1 MAQIGFYFNAKRCT
15 GCHVCVLACK
25 DYNNLS
31 EGEAFRNVCEFGDG
45 SWTDNGDGTWVTDSW
60 FYHVSAACNHC
71 GNPACIAATGDDG
84 TIVKDP
90 DTGLVLIVDPEGIAD
105 PEAVAAACP
114 YGAPVVDEA
123 TGLLKKCDGCCAR
136 IAEGKL
142 PICVEACPVR
152 AIECGD
158 LEELRAKYGD
168 LSAIA
173 PLPDPTLT
181 MPSVVITAPE
191 HCQPAGS
198 EIGRIENI
206 RELA

>member
-15 GCHVCVLACK
+15 GCHGCVLACK

-31 EGEAFRNVCEFGDG
+31 EGEAFRNVFEYGGG

-60 FYHVSAACNHC
+60 FYHVSCACNHC
-71 GNPACIAATGDDG
+71 DNPGCIAATGNDG

-90 DTGLVLIVDPEGIAD
+90 ETGLVLIVDAAAIAD
-105 PEAVAAACP
+105 PASVAAACP

-123 TGLLKKCDGCCAR
+123 TGLLKKCDGCYSR
-136 IAEGKL
+136 IMEGKQ

-158 LEELRAKYGD
+158 IEELRAKYGD
-168 LSAIA
+168 VCAIA
-173 PLPDPTLT
+173 PMADPTLT
-181 MPSVVITAPE
+181 MPNLVITEPE
-191 HCQPAGS
+191 HVQPAGS
-198 EIGRIENI
+198 DTGMVENVREI
-206 RELA
+206 A